1 MEFYVPDIYRK
12 SVYDVDY
19 KKLKNNGIK
28 CILFDLDNTLISY
41 KEKTPSKE
49 ALELINSLKELGF
62 KVILYS
68 NGLKKRVKAFGE
80 AFGIEQYGFCRKPEE
95 KKLKNLLKEL
105 KYSESE
111 VAIIG
116 DQILRDIVLGNYLG
130 ITTILTTPIS
140 KKEFI
145 FTRLSRHNENKI
157 IKKLSK
163 LDLFYRGKYYE

>member
-1 MEFYVPDIYRK
+1 MEFYVPDIYKK
-12 SVYDVDY
+12 SIYDIDY
-19 KKLKNNGIK
+19 KRLKNNGIK
-28 CILFDLDNTLISY
+28 CILFDLDNTLIEY
-41 KEKTPSKE
+41 KQKEPSKE
-49 ALELINSLKELGF
+49 ALDLINKLKELGF

-68 NGLKKRVKAFGE
+68 NGLTKRVKTFGE
-80 AFGIEQYGFCRKPEE
+80 AFDIECYAFCKKPKD
-95 KKLKNLLKEL
+95 KKLRNLLKEL

-116 DQILRDIVLGNYLG
+116 DQILTDILLGNIVG

-145 FTRLSRHNENKI
+145 CTKINRHSENKL